1 MRQKFRPNAPCSLE
15 CARCAVG
22 FELPSGVRMLRWGRT
37 VLFPNHDCLISEG
50 EEFRMIVT
58 PFDALVRS

>member
-1 MRQKFRPNAPCSLE
+1 MISYY
-15 CARCAVG
+15 
-22 FELPSGVRMLRWGRT
+22 